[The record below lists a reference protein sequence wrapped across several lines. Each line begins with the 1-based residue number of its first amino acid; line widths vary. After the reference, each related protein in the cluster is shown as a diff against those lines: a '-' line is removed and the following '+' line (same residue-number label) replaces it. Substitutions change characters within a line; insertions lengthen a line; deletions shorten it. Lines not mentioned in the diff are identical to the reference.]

1 MSTSAFPKPPAGDS
15 REKLFV
21 FSHRGAL
28 GDFIMT
34 WPALVTLRWKF
45 SDHRFVGIGKPDYL
59 KLAAEMGL
67 VDDAYDCESREFLP
81 FFSGDMLPRAL
92 EGITS
97 ALLWMEE
104 EPKLR
109 NLLHQK
115 CSGPFHIHPP
125 FPAAGQEHAMDYHSQ
140 CLPYF
145 SLPAVPEEDLYLPL
159 ETVRQNYALVHP
171 GSGSKDKNYD
181 PEFYAF
187 LANELKSKRYPDTRI
202 VLGPAERELKPV
214 FASRFPVIEP
224 QDAPA
229 LARLLSQATLFVG
242 NDSGVSHLAAV
253 LGTKTLALFK
263 GQNYVQWGVRGRD
276 AQNLEAASE
285 AQAMTRIQKALQA

>member
-1 MSTSAFPKPPAGDS
+1 MSTAAAPKALTADS
-15 REKLFV
+15 RPKTFV

-45 SDHRFVGIGKPDYL
+45 SDHRFIGLGKPAYL

-67 VDDAYDCESREFLP
+67 LDDAYDCEAQEFLQ
-81 FFSGDMLPRAL
+81 FYSGDLLPRAL
-92 EGITS
+92 EGISS
-97 ALLWMEE
+97 ALLWMDEA
-104 EPKLR
+104 PKLR
-109 NLLHQK
+109 TLLHQK

-125 FPAAGQEHAMDYHSQ
+125 FPAAGQEHSMDYHLQ

-145 SLPAVPEEDLYLPL
+145 SLPAVPEEDLYFPIA
-159 ETVRQNYALVHP
+159 TTRQGYALIHP

-187 LANELKSKRYPDTRI
+187 LANELKSRRYPDTRI
-202 VLGPAERELKPV
+202 VLGPAEQDLKPL
-214 FASRFPVIEP
+214 FGARFPVVEP
-224 QDAPA
+224 ANTVE
-229 LARLLSQATLFVG
+229 LAKLLSQAALFVG
-242 NDSGVSHLAAV
+242 NDSGVSHLSAI

-276 AQNLEAASE
+276 AHSLEAANE
-285 AQAMTRIQKALQA
+285 AQAMTRIQKALQG

>member
-1 MSTSAFPKPPAGDS
+1 MPKD
-15 REKLFV
+15 FIY
-21 FSHRGAL
+21 SHRGAL

-34 WPALVTLRWKF
+34 WPALIALRWKL
-45 SDHRFVGIGKPDYL
+45 SDHRFIALGKPDHL
-59 KLAAEMGL
+59 RLATEMGL
-67 VDDAYDCESREFLP
+67 VDEAYDCEAREFLP
-81 FFSGDMLPRAL
+81 FYAGDMLPRAL

-109 NLLHQK
+109 DLLHQK
-115 CSGPFHIHPP
+115 CPGPFHIHPP
-125 FPAAGQEHAMDYHSQ
+125 FPAAGGEHAMDYHLQ

-145 SLPAVPEEDLYLPL
+145 SLPAVPEEELYLPL
-159 ETVRQNYALVHP
+159 ESSRLGYALIHP
-171 GSGSKDKNYD
+171 GSGSQEKNYD

-187 LANELKSKRYPDTRI
+187 LANELKSRRFPDTRI
-202 VLGPAERELKPV
+202 VLGPAERGLKPV
-214 FASRFPVIEP
+214 FASRFTVVEP
-224 QDAPA
+224 RDTLE
-229 LARLLSQATLFVG
+229 LARLLSQASLFVG

>member
-1 MSTSAFPKPPAGDS
+1 MSTSAIPRPAGADS
-15 REKLFV
+15 KEKVFV

-34 WPALVTLRWKF
+34 WPALVTLRWKLA
-45 SDHRFVGIGKPDYL
+45 DHRFIGIGKPDYL

-67 VDDAYDCESREFLP
+67 VDEIHDCEAREFLP
-81 FFSGDMLPRAL
+81 FYSGDMLPRAL
-92 EGITS
+92 DGITS

-104 EPKLR
+104 APKLR
-109 NLLHQK
+109 ALLHQK
-115 CSGPFHIHPP
+115 CSGPFHIHAP
-125 FPAAGQEHAMDYHSQ
+125 FPASGQEHAMDYHLH

-145 SLPAVPEEDLYLPL
+145 SLPAVPEEDLYFPL
-159 ETVRQNYALVHP
+159 ETARQGYALVHP
-171 GSGSKDKNYD
+171 GSGSKEKNYD

-187 LANELKSKRYPDTRI
+187 LANELKSRRYPDTRI
-202 VLGPAERELKPV
+202 VLGPAERELRPV
-214 FASRFPVIEP
+214 FASRFAVIEP
-224 QDAPA
+224 QDTLE

-242 NDSGVSHLAAV
+242 NDSGVSHLAGV

-276 AQNLEAASE
+276 VQNLEAASE
-285 AQAMTRIQKALQA
+285 AQAMTRIQKALQG

>member
-1 MSTSAFPKPPAGDS
+1 MKT
-15 REKLFV
+15 FV

-45 SDHRFVGIGKPDYL
+45 SDHKFIGLGRPEHL

-67 VDDAYDCESREFLP
+67 VDESYDCESRELMQFY
-81 FFSGDMLPRAL
+81 SGDLLPGVL
-92 EGITS
+92 DGMTS

-109 NLLHQK
+109 TLLHQK
-115 CSGPFHIHPP
+115 CPGPFHIHPP
-125 FPAAGQEHAMDYHSQ
+125 FPAAGKEHAMDYHLQ

-145 SLPAVPEEDLYLPL
+145 SLPAVPEEDLYFPIATTRLP
-159 ETVRQNYALVHP
+159 YALIHP
-171 GSGSKDKNYD
+171 GSGSKEKNYD

-187 LANELKSKRYPDTRI
+187 LANELKSRRYPDTR
-202 VLGPAERELKPV
+202 VLIGPAEQEIKSV
-214 FASRFPVIEP
+214 FATRFPIVEP
-224 QDAPA
+224 GTA
-229 LARLLSQATLFVG
+229 LDLAHLLAQASLFVG
-242 NDSGVSHLAAV
+242 NDSGVSHLSAI

-263 GQNYVQWGVRGRD
+263 GQKYTQWGVRGRD
-276 AQNLEAASE
+276 AHSLEAANE
-285 AQAMTRIQKALQA
+285 AQAMTRIQKALQG